1 MHLRG
6 FARLSQ
12 NGGQQQECFW
22 TEPSRFVL
30 VGKLNFNFIGIET
43 PYYNHYNY
51 YDYENSICKHS
62 GRNILRYYIWK
73 NNLLDILEEGT

>member
-1 MHLRG
+1 M
-6 FARLSQ
+6 
-12 NGGQQQECFW
+12 
-22 TEPSRFVL
+22 
-30 VGKLNFNFIGIET
+30 NFDFIGIET